1 MEHTDHSWY
10 AVRISG
16 QATRVSHRRIIFTGP
31 KGGSHQYLVPDINQ
45 KTNIEVELEHQG
57 IEYFLPMSISEAPH
71 RRKRNVM
78 VTRRA
83 PLLPGYVFV
92 QHVPDWQRLEDA
104 EGVVGV
110 LKCGLDNVRIP
121 SRDIHDLRMIEWQA
135 FCDYLDPPEDR
146 EKRAVHDRFVEG
158 ARYMIS
164 HKTYGQIPV
173 TILSITNRN
182 RVKAIAD
189 KLGRIDFLPADIDEV
204 NEAA

>member
-1 MEHTDHSWY
+1 MNSIDHSWY

-16 QATRVSHRRIIFTGP
+16 QATRVSHRRIIFAGP
-31 KGGSHQYLVPDINQ
+31 KGGTHQYLVPDINQ
-45 KTNIEVELEHQG
+45 KTNIEVELEAQG
-57 IEYFLPMSISEAPH
+57 VDYFLPMAISETPH

-92 QHVPDWQRLEDA
+92 QHVPDWQRLEKA

-135 FCDYLDPPEDR
+135 FCDYVDPPK
-146 EKRAVHDRFVEG
+146 KRTKRRFIEG
-158 ARYMIS
+158 ARLAIN
-164 HKTYGQIPV
+164 HKTLGTMDVQ
-173 TILSITNRN
+173 ILSVTSRN
-182 RVKAIAD
+182 TIRVIAD
-189 KLGRIDFLPADIDEV
+189 RLGKFEFAVDEV
-204 NEAA
+204 HEAA